1 MKNKLKN
8 HLKNITAKKREG
20 FSIQEIAIGVIII
33 IMLSLGTFMIYYPIQ
48 DSAKIALMKSDL
60 ENIATAAT
68 SYTVLNVNGTPP
80 SSLDELAT
88 GLTADQSVDGKA
100 KNFLQTNRGCGE
112 STTEGTN
119 MVDPWNNPYVVD
131 PTTRTVTSIADDNGD
146 HEATSKHF

>member
-33 IMLSLGTFMIYYPIQ
+33 IMLSLGTFMIY
-48 DSAKIALMKSDL
+48 L

-100 KNFLQTNRGCGE
+100 KNFLQTNRGGGE